1 MIYNTFRMRATE
13 TFLINQTGCA
23 VFDICSQTQLY
34 QEETMVRILKAA
46 REMTGILHVYGLID
60 VETIS
65 LLRSIALQ
73 YSTLKI
79 LFSCNEKDILNEITT
94 YMNCVKLT
102 DDAKYNLLTAMVNS
116 EFIYFKDQEC

>member
-1 MIYNTFRMRATE
+1 M
-13 TFLINQTGCA
+13 INQTGCA

-102 DDAKYNLLTAMVNS
+102 DDAKYNLLTAMV
-116 EFIYFKDQEC
+116 ILK